1 MERVTF
7 YTSVIYCFSYKECH
21 HYGHNDDTCWW
32 WVGNGTRMNLV
43 WEKRKQISV
52 RIGCVVSFFFFIS
65 SAKFSSGSVSCSSS
79 TSPMYIENYRCG
91 DICSSL
97 KFWTSSLFLIIAS
110 MFSGTMTVHQ
120 WENIWSLDLKEILV
134 IKDKMF
140 RMSAKKVQLRSYTE
154 YAVNGSAPC
163 LLEYLWCYESCCFST
178 IYNWNFYFVRLLVS
192 FFVGEGGHWSALGF
206 KVNFFVWANQHQQ

>member
-1 MERVTF
+1 MRTACLLTGGAVRGGGTVQGVGGAVQGGVVLSITGSDIINPPCEQNDWQTGVKTLPCPKLHLRA
-7 YTSVIYCFSYKECH
+7 VISPPPPTHTHIE
-21 HYGHNDDTCWW
+21 
-32 WVGNGTRMNLV
+32 
-43 WEKRKQISV
+43 V
-52 RIGCVVSFFFFIS
+52 RIGCVVGFFVFIS

-110 MFSGTMTVHQ
+110 MFSGTMIVHQ

-140 RMSAKKVQLRSYTE
+140 RMSARKSAVALTHGICGKWECTLFVTIFVMLWELLFLHHLQLKF
-154 YAVNGSAPC
+154 
-163 LLEYLWCYESCCFST
+163 LLCKIIS
-178 IYNWNFYFVRLLVS
+178 
-192 FFVGEGGHWSALGF
+192 
-206 KVNFFVWANQHQQ
+206 